1 MQHHTRMI
9 VFEPDLLFSS
19 KIEGI
24 AARLGFAVTVMTDW
38 DGLLSKLGES
48 IPPVLVVNLDALDR
62 KIVDLMGFVRG
73 KPCTTLGY
81 YSHVNVQLAEE
92 AHKVGFDIILP
103 RGAFVARM
111 EKTLRDVFAEE

>member
-1 MQHHTRMI
+1 MQHHTRI
-9 VFEPDLLFSS
+9 VVFEPDLLFSS

-62 KIVDLMGFVRG
+62 KIVDLKRFVSG

-92 AHKVGFDIILP
+92 ARKVGFDLVLP